1 MRIGSMISINVRE
14 AKANLSAILRQVE
27 KGEEVQILR
36 RGKPVAVL
44 TSVPTQPVPLPEM
57 KGFRDQI
64 TITGEPS
71 STTLTKLR
79 DEARY

>member
-1 MRIGSMISINVRE
+1 MISINVRE
-14 AKANLSAILRQVE
+14 AKAHLSAILRQVE

-36 RGKPVAVL
+36 HGKPVAVL
-44 TSVPTQPVPLPEM
+44 TSIPTQPVTVPKM

-64 TITGEPS
+64 NVTGEPC
-71 STTLTKLR
+71 STTLNKLR